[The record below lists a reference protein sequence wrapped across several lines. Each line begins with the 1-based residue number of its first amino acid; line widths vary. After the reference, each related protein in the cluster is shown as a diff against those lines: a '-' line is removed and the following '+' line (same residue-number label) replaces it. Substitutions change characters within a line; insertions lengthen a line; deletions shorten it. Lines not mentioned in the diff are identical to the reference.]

1 MTLFYDHAVPFAIA
15 NSVRSIE
22 NAVTYA
28 DFRHASETADAAAR
42 RQPPH
47 KLRRKKISEAMALN
61 IEQRGIPQIRV
72 YGCTFS
78 LKATGNR
85 NQTAAS
91 IPKRLHA
98 PT

>member
-42 RQPPH
+42 RRPPH
-47 KLRRKKISEAMALN
+47 KLRRKKISEVIALN

-78 LKATGNR
+78 FKATGNR

-91 IPKRLHA
+91 IPKRIHA